1 MPLCYLYFSFIF
13 DKTYAQKNMKTK
25 LIEKA
30 KQISTEYKFGDFF
43 RNFLAVILGIII
55 TFAGSDWITE
65 HNTQEEIKKSLQLVN
80 SELLLNRDEIKAM
93 GERVEL
99 EQHAANYLFENKNNA
114 NSLLQDSVYKY
125 LPPLFQWSKFTF
137 TSDAM
142 EMLKTSGLIQKI
154 QDKELAL
161 QIIQA
166 YGTIKAAEASF
177 DIYTKYKNQVQE
189 EFNNN
194 PNVKAFSY
202 NQMKKK
208 EKTKDFRDT
217 LEGQL
222 RLLLTQQEGLQL
234 LQTIPNIQPSRI
246 YFTYIEEIDKTI
258 IAIGKECE

>member
-99 EQHAANYLFENKNNA
+99 EQHAANYLFENKNM
-114 NSLLQDSVYKY
+114 
-125 LPPLFQWSKFTF
+125 PT
-137 TSDAM
+137 
-142 EMLKTSGLIQKI
+142 
-154 QDKELAL
+154 
-161 QIIQA
+161 
-166 YGTIKAAEASF
+166 ASF
-177 DIYTKYKNQVQE
+177 RILFTNTSLPSSNGVNSHLPAMLWKCSRHPASSKKSKIKNS
-189 EFNNN
+189 
-194 PNVKAFSY
+194 PCK
-202 NQMKKK
+202 
-208 EKTKDFRDT
+208 
-217 LEGQL
+217 
-222 RLLLTQQEGLQL
+222 
-234 LQTIPNIQPSRI
+234 
-246 YFTYIEEIDKTI
+246 
-258 IAIGKECE
+258 